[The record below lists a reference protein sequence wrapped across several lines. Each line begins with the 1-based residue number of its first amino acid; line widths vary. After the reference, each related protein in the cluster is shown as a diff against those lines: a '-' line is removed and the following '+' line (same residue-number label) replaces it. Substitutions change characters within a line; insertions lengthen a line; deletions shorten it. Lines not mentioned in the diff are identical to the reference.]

1 MGMPKLTLNVDKTV
15 LARAKRYAKK
25 RGVSVS
31 HIVQEYLDVVGGA
44 AEATA
49 SPAVSSPANPSVKQ
63 DALVL
68 RSLRGILKS
77 ANLQDY
83 ERTKRRF
90 QERMHNAPNLGTKGV
105 ISWTRDEIHER

>member
-1 MGMPKLTLNVDKTV
+1 MSKLTLNVDKTV

-44 AEATA
+44 TA
-49 SPAVSSPANPSVKQ
+49 VAPSRGVIGPADPSQ
-63 DALVL
+63 PDAPVL

-77 ANLQDY
+77 ANLQTY
-83 ERTKRRF
+83 REHLVAKYR
-90 QERMHNAPNLGTKGV
+90 
-105 ISWTRDEIHER
+105 

>member
-1 MGMPKLTLNVDKTV
+1 MSKLTLNVDKTV

-44 AEATA
+44 TTVATSSA
-49 SPAVSSPANPSVKQ
+49 VTSPADPSKP
-63 DALVL
+63 DAPVL

-77 ANLQDY
+77 ANPQSYREHLVAKY
-83 ERTKRRF
+83 R
-90 QERMHNAPNLGTKGV
+90 
-105 ISWTRDEIHER
+105 